1 MPRQSDARLLNDNA
15 AAFTALFDEFLA
27 KARPLITECGTVDAF
42 DAADAHDCLDEIDGF
57 ASTVLDHMR
66 IGAMDADDA
75 YAASARP
82 LEPGET
88 FRCRPTLHPYPNA
101 AE

>member
-15 AAFTALFDEFLA
+15 AAFKALFDEFLA

-42 DAADAHDCLDEIDGF
+42 DAADANECLDQLA
-57 ASTVLDHMR
+57 ASADNIHDAMR
-66 IGAMDADDA
+66 FGAMDAEDA
-75 YAASARP
+75 YAASDRP

-88 FRCRPTLHPYPNA
+88 FRRRPTLHPYPRA